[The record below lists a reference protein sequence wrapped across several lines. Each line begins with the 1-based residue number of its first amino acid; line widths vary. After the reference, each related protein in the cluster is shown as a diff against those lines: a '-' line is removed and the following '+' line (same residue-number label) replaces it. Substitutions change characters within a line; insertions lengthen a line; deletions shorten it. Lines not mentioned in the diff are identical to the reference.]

1 MAHGAVEVLHREGR
15 THEEGDAQTQKLHC
29 YWFGST
35 GYKVVAECRE
45 VAREARIVKLVVEQE
60 EEFRPGLLG

>member
-15 THEEGDAQTQKLHC
+15 TLEEGDAPTQQLDC
-29 YWFGST
+29 YWVGST
-35 GYKVVAECRE
+35 GYRVVAECLE